1 MDTNP
6 HVLRELGISTDEA
19 RFYRR
24 ENGEHAY
31 QVLWEQAVFNLVA
44 RFPTAKRIECSATY
58 IEGTDAMKA
67 HARLGWKKT
76 GAVYQDQCG
85 NTANIIHTT
94 VHAAVIV
101 LGYRDITS

>member
-44 RFPTAKRIECSATY
+44 RFPTAERIEWFATCL
-58 IEGTDAMKA
+58 EGTDAMKA
-67 HARLGWKKT
+67 HARFG
-76 GAVYQDQCG
+76 
-85 NTANIIHTT
+85 
-94 VHAAVIV
+94 
-101 LGYRDITS
+101 